1 MAAGVLQIP
10 LALQTW
16 AGVTTPSMH
25 DCDAP
30 HSVPDGALPDD
41 TQTGLP
47 VVQEIVPA
55 SLHGSPVEQVAPAL
69 HATQLPPLH
78 TLFVPQV
85 VPSETVPIAWQTAVP
100 V

>member
-1 MAAGVLQIP
+1 MAAGVLQFP

-25 DCDAP
+25 DCDVP
-30 HSVPDGALPDD
+30 QSVPADAFPDD

-47 VVQEIVPA
+47 VVQEIVPP
-55 SLHGSPVEQVAPAL
+55 SLHGSPVEQAAPAL

-78 TLFVPQV
+78 TRFVPQV
-85 VPSETVPIAWQTAVP
+85 VPSGAVPMAWQTAVP